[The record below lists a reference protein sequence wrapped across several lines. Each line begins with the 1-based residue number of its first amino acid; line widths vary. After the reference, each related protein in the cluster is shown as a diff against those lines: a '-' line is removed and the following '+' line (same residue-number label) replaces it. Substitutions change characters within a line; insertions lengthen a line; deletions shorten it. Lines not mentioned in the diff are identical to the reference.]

1 MQLPLEEAMQLATQQ
16 EINFHKEADKKIIRK
31 GNEKEKDKGEV
42 ALYAK
47 LRKAELDEV
56 RKQNRALEKSALED
70 GINIA
75 DIKKYHTQGLVYGV
89 MKIKDY
95 IEMLK
100 SEIAEEDAKSQQ

>member
-1 MQLPLEEAMQLATQQ
+1 MQLPLEKARQLATQQ
-16 EINFHKEADKKIIRK
+16 ELNFHKVADKKILRK
-31 GNEKEKDKGEV
+31 DKEKGEV

-56 RKQNRALEKSALED
+56 RKQNRALEKSAIEE

-75 DIKKYHTQGLVYGV
+75 DIKKFHTQGLAYGF

-95 IEMLK
+95 VEMLK

>member
-1 MQLPLEEAMQLATQQ
+1 MQLPLEKAMQLATQQ
-16 EINFHKEADKKIIRK
+16 ELNFHKVADKKILRK
-31 GNEKEKDKGEV
+31 EKGEV

-56 RKQNRALEKSALED
+56 RKRNRALEKSAIEE

-75 DIKKYHTQGLVYGV
+75 DIKKFHTQGLAYGF

-95 IEMLK
+95 VEMLK

>member
-1 MQLPLEEAMQLATQQ
+1 MQLPLEKARQLATQQ
-16 EINFHKEADKKIIRK
+16 EINFHKEADKKVLRK
-31 GNEKEKDKGEV
+31 KDGER

-75 DIKKYHTQGLVYGV
+75 DIKKYHTQGLAYGV

-95 IEMLK
+95 LEMLNA
-100 SEIAEEDAKSQQ
+100 EIEKENQQ